1 MSGCRLGRVADRGP
15 FDDYRLENKIVPL
28 LPESIVFESRA
39 IKHTLVW
46 SQHKT
51 TLSLLTSGRTFDTP
65 TVTAHNDAPTVRV
78 PGPSSSMTTA
88 SSTSSPGGDPVAGRR
103 CEGPQNGQHTAR
115 RGWSDCREGVSYAE
129 ELR

>member
-51 TLSLLTSGRTFDTP
+51 TLSLMTSGRTFDTP
-65 TVTAHNDAPTVRV
+65 TVTAHNGARSRV
-78 PGPSSSMTTA
+78 
-88 SSTSSPGGDPVAGRR
+88 V
-103 CEGPQNGQHTAR
+103 
-115 RGWSDCREGVSYAE
+115 V
-129 ELR
+129 